1 MRMLCV
7 YHEIC
12 EIFKIKYMLWNLI
25 VHIEKKKKTHN
36 IIAHNLNNLFPFPF
50 QTWEIFQEFEK

>member
-12 EIFKIKYMLWNLI
+12 EIFKIKHMLWNLI
-25 VHIEKKKKTHN
+25 VQKKKTHN

-50 QTWEIFQEFEK
+50 QTWEIFHEFEK